1 MKRRDFLGILAGA
14 AAAWPLTSR
23 AQSAMPV
30 IGFLAGTS
38 PQVYAPR
45 LLAFAAGLKQEGYV
59 DGQNVAVE
67 YRWGGGETMKNGC
80 RDWRPNWLTVR

>member
-1 MKRRDFLGILAGA
+1 MKRRDFLGVVAG

-23 AQSAMPV
+23 AQFAMPV

-67 YRWGGGETMKNGC
+67 YRWGATMKKGC
-80 RDWRPNWLTVR
+80 RDWRPNWFTVR